1 MAQTIWFSVSH
12 CAGFN
17 HQLTQLERAT
27 LSSPLPL
34 AGDLA
39 SVCEANLEVSTSG
52 RYLTFL
58 TLKIWA
64 GVAITMIKR

>member
-1 MAQTIWFSVSH
+1 MEQTIWFSVSH

-17 HQLTQLERAT
+17 HQLTQLETAT

-39 SVCEANLEVSTSG
+39 PVCEANLEVSTSPQVG
-52 RYLTFL
+52 
-58 TLKIWA
+58 I
-64 GVAITMIKR
+64 